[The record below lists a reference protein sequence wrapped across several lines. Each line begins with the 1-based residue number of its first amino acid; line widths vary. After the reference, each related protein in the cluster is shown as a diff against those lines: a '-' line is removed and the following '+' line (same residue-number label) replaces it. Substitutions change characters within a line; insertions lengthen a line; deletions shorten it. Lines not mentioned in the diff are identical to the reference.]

1 MEQQIPS
8 RASEGRRFVPVT
20 PLLTVDALIIYDGKI
35 VLIRRKNPPFKG
47 RFALPGGFVEVR
59 ETVEAAVVRE
69 AKEETGL
76 EIELVKLLGVY
87 SEPLRD
93 PRGHTVSICY
103 LAKGRGKLKAGSDA
117 KETGLFG
124 LNEIPELAFD
134 HNKII
139 ENAKS
144 DINGILS

>member
-1 MEQQIPS
+1 MK
-8 RASEGRRFVPVT
+8 PVT
-20 PLLTVDALIIYDGKI
+20 PLLTVDALILFEGKL
-35 VLIRRKNPPFKG
+35 VLIRRRNPPFKDS
-47 RFALPGGFVEVR
+47 FALPGGFVEVG

-76 EIELVKLLGVY
+76 DIEIIKLLGVY
-87 SEPLRD
+87 SDPLRD
-93 PRGHTVSICY
+93 PRGHTVSVCY

-117 KETGLFG
+117 KDTGLLG
-124 LNEIPELAFD
+124 LSEIPELAFD

-144 DINGILS
+144 DINGILSEM

>member
-1 MEQQIPS
+1 MK
-8 RASEGRRFVPVT
+8 PVT
-20 PLLTVDALIIYDGKI
+20 PLLTVDALIVFEGKL
-35 VLIRRKNPPFKG
+35 VLIRRGNPPFKNH
-47 RFALPGGFVEVR
+47 FALPGGFVEVG

-76 EIELVKLLGVY
+76 DIEIIKLLGVC
-87 SEPLRD
+87 SDPLRD
-93 PRGHTVSICY
+93 PRGHTVSVCY

-117 KETGLFG
+117 KDIRLFG

-144 DINGILS
+144 DINGILSEM

>member
-1 MEQQIPS
+1 MK
-8 RASEGRRFVPVT
+8 PVT
-20 PLLTVDALIIYDGKI
+20 PLLTVDALIIHKGKL
-35 VLIRRKNPPFKG
+35 VLVKRKNPPYQG
-47 RFALPGGFVEVR
+47 CFALPGGFVEVG
-59 ETVEAAVVRE
+59 ETVEVAVARE

-76 EIELVKLLGVY
+76 DIEIIKLHGVY
-87 SEPLRD
+87 SDPSRD

-103 LAKGRGKLKAGSDA
+103 IAKGSGILKAGSDA
-117 KETGLFG
+117 KDTGLFD

-144 DINGILS
+144 DINGILSEMQEHDDAREDSF